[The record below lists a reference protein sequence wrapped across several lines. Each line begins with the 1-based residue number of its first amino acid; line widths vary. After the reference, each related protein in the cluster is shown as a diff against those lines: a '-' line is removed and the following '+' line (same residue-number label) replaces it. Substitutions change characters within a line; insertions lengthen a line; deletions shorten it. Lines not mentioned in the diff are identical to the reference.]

1 LSRSALFLSRQLWWA
16 FSSML
21 ISSAVRKVLG
31 TAYYHPLLVLIPAA
45 DWDEQIDRGRSFLA
59 PAATAQASASKEARP
74 SVHDFAECSHYHTAS
89 AGL

>member
-1 LSRSALFLSRQLWWA
+1 
-16 FSSML
+16 ML

-59 PAATAQASASKEARP
+59 PAATAQASASKKKLGLQCMILPNVPTIIPRP
-74 SVHDFAECSHYHTAS
+74 RAFDRNGSDR
-89 AGL
+89 

>member
-1 LSRSALFLSRQLWWA
+1 
-16 FSSML
+16 ML